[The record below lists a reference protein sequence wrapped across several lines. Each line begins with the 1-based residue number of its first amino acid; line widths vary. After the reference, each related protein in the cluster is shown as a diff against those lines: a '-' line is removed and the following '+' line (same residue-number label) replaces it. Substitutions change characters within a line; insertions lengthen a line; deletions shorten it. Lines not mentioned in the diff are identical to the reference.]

1 VFVYLFCCGTAS
13 DSNFFFF
20 AIVLCVCV
28 CLWARP
34 GNFLVVGCC
43 RKEAEAGVN
52 EMAKNE
58 REKMKREESVGARYV
73 TALRANLLT
82 KLNKKGLHV
91 PNLCACVPPSSTC
104 HWRSFLC
111 GCIFFGGG
119 GW

>member
-1 VFVYLFCCGTAS
+1 MLVYLFVVERQ
-13 DSNFFFF
+13 DSNFFLQSC
-20 AIVLCVCV
+20 LCVCLFYGHGRV
-28 CLWARP
+28 IFCCGA
-34 GNFLVVGCC
+34 GCC

-104 HWRSFLC
+104 R
-111 GCIFFGGG
+111 
-119 GW
+119 

>member
-1 VFVYLFCCGTAS
+1 MNTNFFCEWFGVWRGCLFICFVVERQVILTFFCC
-13 DSNFFFF
+13 NC
-20 AIVLCVCV
+20 VVCVCV

-104 HWRSFLC
+104 H
-111 GCIFFGGG
+111 
-119 GW
+119 